1 MIANVPFWRRPF
13 GAFLIIALVVA
24 LGAWLALDRP
34 MPEGWFGDEPASEI
48 RMPEFLRRSD
58 PDRLF
63 CAESPDTGICRC
75 ITASGQ
81 RPDISEE
88 ECRRRA
94 RQSATEMENNGTP

>member
-13 GAFLIIALVVA
+13 GALLIIALVVA

-34 MPEGWFGDEPASEI
+34 MPDEWFGDESAGEI

-81 RPDISEE
+81 RPDIGEE
-88 ECRRRA
+88 ECRRRVSE
-94 RQSATEMENNGTP
+94 SATEMEKNQ